1 MKLLSRLCRVGA
13 VVVLLGCGG
22 EVDEPA
28 VGAQPTEMKASR
40 SAGASLPK
48 APAAPAAPGDP
59 GEPEEPGEP
68 GEGGIDCVRETGF
81 TPSMG
86 EEPDDACIDCVR
98 ETGFVPAPVLE
109 VLSVEAGRARLRWQ
123 ADRTADRFRVAA
135 TRYGS
140 DGLAVRSDEYVV
152 EYTSFD
158 LPLDGYRTL
167 VWVGVVDDS
176 GKPRSKQSNT
186 VEIAGR

>member
-1 MKLLSRLCRVGA
+1 MNVLSRLCRVW
-13 VVVLLGCGG
+13 VVLALIGCGG
-22 EVDEPA
+22 ELDEPEGSDNPA
-28 VGAQPTEMKASR
+28 EVGSTEMKSR
-40 SAGASLPK
+40 RPTTAALPK
-48 APAAPAAPGDP
+48 APDDPGAP

-68 GEGGIDCVRETGF
+68 ADEGRDGVRETGF
-81 TPSMG
+81 SPG
-86 EEPDDACIDCVR
+86 GDCIDCVR

-123 ADRTADRFRVAA
+123 ADPTAGRFRISA

-158 LPLDGYRTL
+158 LPLDRFRTL
-167 VWVGVVDDS
+167 VWVGVVDDT

-186 VEIAGR
+186 VEIPSR

>member
-1 MKLLSRLCRVGA
+1 MKLLSRLGRVGA

-22 EVDEPA
+22 EVDGPA
-28 VGAQPTEMKASR
+28 VGAQPTEMKVRRPA
-40 SAGASLPK
+40 AASLPK
-48 APAAPAAPGDP
+48 APEAPPGDPAAPGDP
-59 GEPEEPGEP
+59 GEPGEP
-68 GEGGIDCVRETGF
+68 GEGIDCVRETGF

-86 EEPDDACIDCVR
+86 EEPEDECIDCVR

-109 VLSVEAGRARLRWQ
+109 LLAVEAGRARLRWQ
-123 ADRTADRFRVAA
+123 ADRTANRFRVAA

-186 VEIAGR
+186 VEIPGR

>member
-1 MKLLSRLCRVGA
+1 MKVLSRLCRVGA
-13 VVVLLGCGG
+13 VLALIGCGG
-22 EVDEPA
+22 ELDGPDVA
-28 VGAQPTEMKASR
+28 AHPTEMKSR
-40 SAGASLPK
+40 RPVTASLPK
-48 APAAPAAPGDP
+48 APAEPSAP

-68 GEGGIDCVRETGF
+68 GDEGIDGVRETGF
-81 TPSMG
+81 APAG
-86 EEPDDACIDCVR
+86 DCIDCVR

-109 VLSVEAGRARLRWQ
+109 VTEVDQRIARLRWQ
-123 ADRTADRFRVAA
+123 ADSTATRFRVSA

-152 EYTSFD
+152 EYKSFD

-167 VWVGVVDDS
+167 VWVGVVDGS

-186 VEIAGR
+186 VEIPAR